1 MIVRIQDSLYS
12 LMSVLRSADLRDI
25 IDILIVSFFIYKAI
39 KIAKETRA
47 EQLLK
52 GIVVLLVAYLLAQI
66 IGLRSVKFLLGTI
79 MTSGLVVVVILFQPE
94 LRRILERVGRA
105 KMPFASAET
114 GSESWESAIPIIV
127 EAVDNLA
134 KTCTGALIVLEQQTH
149 LGEQI
154 ATGVW
159 MNAEPSVELF
169 GNIFFVKTPLHDG
182 AVIMR
187 DGKILAGACF
197 LPKPQKEE
205 LIATHLGSRHRAAI
219 GMSEVSDAIIIVV
232 SEETGTVSIAEN
244 GQLSRGFSH
253 ERLTEFLREKLLPEE
268 PTERK
273 SSFVRANLFKGGSKH
288 E

>member
-1 MIVRIQDSLYS
+1 MIARLQDSLSS
-12 LMSVLRSADLRDI
+12 LLSVISTMDWRDA
-25 IDILIVSFFIYKAI
+25 IDILLVSYLIYKTI
-39 KIAKETRA
+39 KIARETRA

-52 GIVVLLVAYLLAQI
+52 GIALLIVAFFAAQI
-66 IGLRSVKFLLGTI
+66 VGLRTVKFILGTI
-79 MTSGLVVVVILFQPE
+79 MTSGLVVLVILFQPE
-94 LRRILERVGRA
+94 LRRILERMGRA
-105 KMPFASAET
+105 KMPF
-114 GSESWESAIPIIV
+114 GSSVESGSNAWERAIPIIAD
-127 EAVDNLA
+127 AVDNLA
-134 KTCTGALIVLEQQTH
+134 KTTTGALIVLEQQTH

-159 MNAEPSVELF
+159 MDAEPSVELF

-244 GQLSRGFSH
+244 GTLQRGFSH
-253 ERLTEFLREKLLPEE
+253 DRLTEYLRGKLLPENT
-268 PTERK
+268 TERK
-273 SSFVRANLFKGGSKH
+273 SSFVKANFFKGAKK
-288 E
+288 